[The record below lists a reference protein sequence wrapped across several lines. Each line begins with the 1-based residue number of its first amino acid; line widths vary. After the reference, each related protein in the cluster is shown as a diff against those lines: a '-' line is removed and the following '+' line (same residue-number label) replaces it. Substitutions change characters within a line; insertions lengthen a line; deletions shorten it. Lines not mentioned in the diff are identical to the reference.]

1 MLVSEVGEEMQGLP
15 VWEQCTAEKAYYI
28 TSQPSPRFNSHLRRL
43 AKPGKISPGDE
54 V

>member
-15 VWEQCTAEKAYYI
+15 VWERCTAEKAYYI
-28 TSQPSPRFNSHLRRL
+28 TSQPFPHFNSHLRRL
-43 AKPGKISPGDE
+43 AKPGRISAEDE